1 MNKIFYTL
9 VILLITN
16 TIFAQG
22 KIELTVNNV
31 IIDGGDIRI
40 AIYNNDDSFLKTPF
54 KVAIIKPNSKVVNI
68 VIPNLPEGVYAISL
82 YQDENTNEDL
92 DMGMFG
98 PKEPYGFSNNAK
110 GKFGPAKFADAKF
123 EVTSN
128 SVSKQN
134 ISLN

>member
-1 MNKIFYTL
+1 MKKIFYTL

-22 KIELTVNNV
+22 KIDLTVNKV

-40 AIYNNDDSFLKTPF
+40 AIYNNNDSFLKTPF
-54 KVAIIKPNSKVVNI
+54 KVAIIKPNSEVVNL
-68 VIPNLPEGVYAISL
+68 VILDLPEGEYAISL
-82 YQDENTNEDL
+82 YQDKNTNEDL

-110 GKFGPAKFADAKF
+110 GNFGPAKFTDAKF

-128 SVSKQN
+128 SVSKQY